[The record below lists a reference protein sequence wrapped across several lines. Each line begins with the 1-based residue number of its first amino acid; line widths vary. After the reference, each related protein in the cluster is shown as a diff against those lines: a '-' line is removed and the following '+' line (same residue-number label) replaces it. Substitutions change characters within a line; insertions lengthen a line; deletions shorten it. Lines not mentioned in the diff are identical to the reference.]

1 MSCLYC
7 QTRLVERILAK
18 IYDSF
23 IGKTG
28 IKSTQ
33 YSMLKRI
40 ANMHNPYISEIGTVL
55 RMDQTT
61 VTRNVAKLQK
71 GGLIETFSLPR
82 NSRKMHVR
90 LTDLGYEKLAE
101 AGILWEEAQALVK
114 NHLGKDFERLSRLLD
129 RVTEVLDYQD

>member
-1 MSCLYC
+1 MSCLYF
-7 QTRLVERILAK
+7 QTILVGRILTK

-23 IGKTG
+23 ICKAG

-40 ANMHNPYISEIGTVL
+40 ASMHDPYISEIGTAL

-71 GGLIETFSLPR
+71 GGFIETFALPG

-90 LTDLGYEKLAE
+90 ITDLGYEKLEE
-101 AGILWEEAQALVK
+101 AGIFWEEAQALVK
-114 NHLGKDFERLSRLLD
+114 NHLGKDFERLSKLLD
-129 RVTEVLDYQD
+129 RVVKVLDYQD